1 MSKILVIE
9 DELPLLEEVVDVLTF
24 EGFDVTA
31 ASDGLMGLDQLAKS
45 TPDLII
51 SDIMMP
57 RLDGYGVLAHL
68 RASPAT
74 AMIPFIF
81 LTAKVEKQ
89 DFRQGMELGADDYLM
104 KPFTQK
110 ELLAAVRTR
119 LDKQAVI
126 RDTNE
131 TLLNELRHTIISNLP
146 HELRTPLNGVLGYA
160 ELLQMD
166 AQTMSRDMI
175 AEIGATI
182 ANEGKRLH
190 RLIENYLL
198 YAQIEIISADV
209 TRVQAMRDSGVEHP
223 SETISFAAWHSA
235 VLWQRESD
243 LMLDVIDAPIAVE
256 ETSLKKIVR
265 ELTDNAFKFSAAGTE
280 VHVTCQVI
288 GNEYSINIKDS
299 GRGITPEQVGKI
311 GAYMQFE
318 RKFHEQQGSG
328 LGLII
333 AKQLIEMHRGRLTF
347 APEVPGASVTIMLP
361 LQANAQALFLVNGAH
376 QKVVTRLGV

>member
-131 TLLNELRHTIISNLP
+131 TLINYLRNTIIINLP
-146 HELRTPLNGVLGYA
+146 H
-160 ELLQMD
+160 
-166 AQTMSRDMI
+166 
-175 AEIGATI
+175 
-182 ANEGKRLH
+182 
-190 RLIENYLL
+190 
-198 YAQIEIISADV
+198 
-209 TRVQAMRDSGVEHP
+209 
-223 SETISFAAWHSA
+223 
-235 VLWQRESD
+235 
-243 LMLDVIDAPIAVE
+243 
-256 ETSLKKIVR
+256 
-265 ELTDNAFKFSAAGTE
+265 
-280 VHVTCQVI
+280 
-288 GNEYSINIKDS
+288 
-299 GRGITPEQVGKI
+299 
-311 GAYMQFE
+311 
-318 RKFHEQQGSG
+318 
-328 LGLII
+328 
-333 AKQLIEMHRGRLTF
+333 
-347 APEVPGASVTIMLP
+347 
-361 LQANAQALFLVNGAH
+361 
-376 QKVVTRLGV
+376 